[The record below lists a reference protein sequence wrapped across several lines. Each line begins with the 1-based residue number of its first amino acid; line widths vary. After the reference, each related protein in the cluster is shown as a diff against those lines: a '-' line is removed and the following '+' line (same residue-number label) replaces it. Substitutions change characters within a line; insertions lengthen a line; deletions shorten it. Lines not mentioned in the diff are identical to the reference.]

1 MTGHSNSRHRKE
13 LDRAQSLAQT
23 LPLHRRIAAP
33 LKSLGPP
40 RRAPLPA
47 QDRVPTRGC
56 SPSAHPRNRTRLLP
70 TRRGGG
76 EPLQGLPMRRRNL
89 DRAQSLAQTSAE
101 QTRCFGA
108 SIFGKTFVHE
118 DKIRRPER
126 WSWTV

>member
-1 MTGHSNSRHRKE
+1 P
-13 LDRAQSLAQT
+13 AQ
-23 LPLHRRIAAP
+23 PRRFHRRTPPP
-33 LKSLGPP
+33 LTAFAPP
-40 RRAPLPA
+40 RRAPLPVH
-47 QDRVPTRGC
+47 DPVPTRGC
-56 SPSAHPRNRTRLLP
+56 SPSAHHRNRTRLLP
-70 TRRGGG
+70 NRRGGG

-101 QTRCFGA
+101 QSRCFGA